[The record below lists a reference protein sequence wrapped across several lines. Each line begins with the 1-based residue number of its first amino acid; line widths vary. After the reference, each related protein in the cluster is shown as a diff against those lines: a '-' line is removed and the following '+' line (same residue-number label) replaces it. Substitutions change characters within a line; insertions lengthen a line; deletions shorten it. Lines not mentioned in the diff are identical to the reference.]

1 MGACLGSMA
10 GSCLGSCAVGA
21 CCTACGCRCLA
32 SAGITNL
39 MYVLLV
45 TICAITSVSL
55 RYGGIDLNVG
65 FDVGISGPSVCG
77 GDASACDG
85 AAFAFSI
92 CNSHNC
98 KGYWAV
104 YRITFTL
111 TGFFGLMALFTAC
124 RCEWSTLVHRGFW
137 FFKVTLFAA
146 TLVGMLFAPNDLFA
160 YFAWV
165 ARFVAPLFLLY
176 QVRPPSR
183 THARHSRSALAAAA
197 LTQPCV
203 RFARAAQLLIFIDF
217 GYSLNES
224 LLAKDAREDVFF
236 GLENNGF
243 KYHGVIL
250 FLSALLYVGAF
261 TAIGLMYSYWPQS
274 CAFNPLAITT
284 TLLFGLLNT
293 GLSISKI
300 AEHGSILCSGLIF
313 AYSVWLCFASLSAF
327 PDPVCNIYQSDNP
340 EEGSSEH
347 YLMLIVSCLVAG
359 VRVSSLHAH
368 QHVATRQPRRHSLLC
383 STRFVVGS
391 SRAATLHTGWDRAPS
406 VATR

>member
-1 MGACLGSMA
+1 MARTRHICQRGRCELERSMGACLGSMA
-10 GSCLGSCAVGA
+10 GSCAGAA
-21 CCTACGCRCLA
+21 CCAACGCRCLV
-32 SAGITNL
+32 SPGVTNL
-39 MYVLLV
+39 IYVLLI
-45 TICAITSVSL
+45 TICALTSVAL

-92 CNSHNC
+92 CNGHNC

-111 TGFFGLMALFTAC
+111 AGFFGLMALATAC
-124 RCEWSTLVHRGFW
+124 RCETSTLMHRGFW
-137 FFKVTLFAA
+137 FFKVTFFAA
-146 TLVGMLFAPNDLFA
+146 TLGGMLFAPNDLFA

-165 ARFVAPLFLLY
+165 ARFVAPLFLVY
-176 QVRPPSR
+176 
-183 THARHSRSALAAAA
+183 
-197 LTQPCV
+197 
-203 RFARAAQLLIFIDF
+203 QLLIFIDF

-236 GLENNGF
+236 GLENSGF

-250 FLSALLYVGAF
+250 FLSALLYVGSF
-261 TAIGLMYSYWPQS
+261 TAIGLMYSLWPQS

-284 TLLFGLLNT
+284 TLLFGLLYT
-293 GLSISKI
+293 GLSVSKV
-300 AEHGSILCSGLIF
+300 ADHGSILCSGLIF
-313 AYSVWLCFASLSAF
+313 AYSVWLCFASLSAL
-327 PDPVCNIYQSDNP
+327 PDPECNIYQSANP

-347 YLMLIVSCLVAG
+347 YVMLIVSCLVAG
-359 VRVSSLHAH
+359 VRVSSPHAH
-368 QHVATRQPRRHSLLC
+368 QHVSTRQPCMHSLLC